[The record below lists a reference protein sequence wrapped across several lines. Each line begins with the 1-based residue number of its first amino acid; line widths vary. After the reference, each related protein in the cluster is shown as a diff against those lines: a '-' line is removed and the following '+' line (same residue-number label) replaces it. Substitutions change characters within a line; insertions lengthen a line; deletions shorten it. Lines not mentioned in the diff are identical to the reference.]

1 MSEEVAGELTYQGFA
16 AALPRYLQCAP
27 DCSDE
32 KGPVWMFFSYGMY
45 AEHLRK
51 FRRHFEESRM
61 LVLRSEDLYADANP
75 HPHPNPN
82 PNPHPHPNPNPN
94 QDFYADAWPVVEQV
108 YRFAGLPIL
117 DGLQEGV
124 RRSGGKHNAGSLWG
138 GKSYTGKLQVTR
150 ARARLSL
157 ARARAARLAR

>member
-1 MSEEVAGELTYQGFA
+1 
-16 AALPRYLQCAP
+16 
-27 DCSDE
+27 
-32 KGPVWMFFSYGMY
+32 
-45 AEHLRK
+45 
-51 FRRHFEESRM
+51 M
-61 LVLRSEDLYADANP
+61 LVLRSE
-75 HPHPNPN
+75 
-82 PNPHPHPNPNPN
+82 
-94 QDFYADAWPVVEQV
+94 DFYADAWPVVEQV

-138 GKSYTGKLQVTR
+138 GKSYTGTLQVTR

>member
-27 DCSDE
+27 ECKE
-32 KGPVWMFFSYGMY
+32 EQGPVWMFFSYGMY

-61 LVLRSEDLYADANP
+61 LVLRSE
-75 HPHPNPN
+75 
-82 PNPHPHPNPNPN
+82 
-94 QDFYADAWPVVEQV
+94 DFYADAWPVVEQV

-157 ARARAARLAR
+157 ARVRAARLAR

>member
-1 MSEEVAGELTYQGFA
+1 
-16 AALPRYLQCAP
+16 
-27 DCSDE
+27 
-32 KGPVWMFFSYGMY
+32 
-45 AEHLRK
+45 
-51 FRRHFEESRM
+51 M
-61 LVLRSEDLYADANP
+61 LVLRSEDFYADAKPHP
-75 HPHPNPN
+75 HPHPNP
-82 PNPHPHPNPNPN
+82 HPNPSPIPN